1 MIPVICLMYLGIV
14 SCDLLIINYL
24 CGRITNPR
32 SPGFET
38 TCVVI
43 CSELTTFAVES
54 PTSWLGDC
62 TSYQMSHHL
71 SRSRRSRPFYIH
83 SYTRTPFQSSIWLCP
98 ILQIRHQVTHYL
110 NMEDGWKITL
120 SFKLSSSPY
129 HIHLQPVTP
138 FLEDMADF
146 FTHSGFYICKSILI
160 RFAQKLLPVII
171 PLYQISSVPFCL
183 ISCEEAPTIISN
195 SPASSTRFIS

>member
-1 MIPVICLMYLGIV
+1 MQRHSGDHIKGKKTKLEDGYQK
-14 SCDLLIINYL
+14 LI
-24 CGRITNPR
+24 
-32 SPGFET
+32 
-38 TCVVI
+38 
-43 CSELTTFAVES
+43 
-54 PTSWLGDC
+54 D
-62 TSYQMSHHL
+62 SYQKL
-71 SRSRRSRPFYIH
+71 VDDYQKLEDD
-83 SYTRTPFQSSIWLCP
+83 YQKLVDDYQK
-98 ILQIRHQVTHYL
+98 LV
-110 NMEDGWKITL
+110 DGWKITL
-120 SFKLSSSPY
+120 SFELSSSPY

-146 FTHSGFYICKSILI
+146 FTHSVFYICKIILI

>member
-83 SYTRTPFQSSIWLCP
+83 SYTRTPFQSSIWLYP

-129 HIHLQPVTP
+129 HIHLQPITL

-146 FTHSGFYICKSILI
+146 FHALKFLYLQEYINKICSEIATCHYTVISDFERSLLSDIL
-160 RFAQKLLPVII
+160 
-171 PLYQISSVPFCL
+171 
-183 ISCEEAPTIISN
+183 
-195 SPASSTRFIS
+195 

>member
-1 MIPVICLMYLGIV
+1 MYILKYVRDLGRKKTLNFVTNLNQELIPVICLMYLGIV

-83 SYTRTPFQSSIWLCP
+83 SYTRTPFQSSIWLYP

-120 SFKLSSSPY
+120 SFELSSSPY
-129 HIHLQPVTP
+129 HIHLQPVTL

-146 FTHSGFYICKSILI
+146 FT
-160 RFAQKLLPVII
+160 R
-171 PLYQISSVPFCL
+171 SV
-183 ISCEEAPTIISN
+183 
-195 SPASSTRFIS
+195 FISARVNWWDLLRN